1 MLRALLLLVLGAS
14 RLLAH
19 DLWVDVQPGQPPP
32 TGEVTVVVAVGHYF
46 PASEM
51 VLQDRLVRSLHVVRP
66 DGRREDVATAPQG
79 RQREGRL
86 KLDGMGWH
94 VVSLVVQKPQLDH
107 PDYWA
112 RALVVP
118 EGAAAQAYPAAG
130 TGLEIV
136 PVGDVSAFQTGQELS
151 VEARRDGRAVD
162 GKIQV
167 VAEAGGTDWL
177 TVHPGQ
183 PAKLSLRK
191 PGRYLLIH
199 TQGGQSCSLTFHVKA
214 P

>member
-1 MLRALLLLVLGAS
+1 M
-14 RLLAH
+14 
-19 DLWVDVQPGQPPP
+19 DVQPGEPPP
-32 TGEVTVVVAVGHYF
+32 NGDLTVVVAGGHYF

-51 VLQDRLVRSLHVVRP
+51 VLQDRLVRSVQVWRP
-66 DGRREDVATAPQG
+66 DGRREDIATAPQG

-86 KLDGMGWH
+86 VLSGTGWH
-94 VVSLVVQKPQLDH
+94 VVSLIVQKPQLDH

-112 RALVVP
+112 RALVIP
-118 EGAAAQAYPAAG
+118 EGAAAQAYPASG
-130 TGLEIV
+130 IGLEIV
-136 PVGDVSAFQTGQELS
+136 PVGDVTAFRTGQELT
-151 VEARRDGRAVD
+151 VEARRDGTAVD

-191 PGRYLLIH
+191 PGRYLLMY
-199 TQGGQSCSLTFHVKA
+199 TQGGQSCSLTFHVKS